1 MKSIIV
7 GYDRRRAIGAGGDL
21 PWGRN
26 IPSDLKHVKSLT
38 LGKTIIMGRKT
49 FESIGRALPGR
60 ENIVVSHH
68 PVLAEGVIDA
78 ESLDEAYALATH
90 EIFVFGGASIYEQ
103 SLPDVDKIYATE
115 VDEEFSGT
123 TVFFPLIGSDWR
135 ETSREH
141 HKANE
146 YDAYDFDF
154 VTYER
159 D

>member
-1 MKSIIV
+1 MKNIVV
-7 GYDRRRAIGAGGDL
+7 GYDRQRAIGLGGDL
-21 PWGRN
+21 PWGRS
-26 IPSDLKHVKSLT
+26 ISSDLKHVKSLT

-68 PVLAEGVIDA
+68 PVSAEGVTNA
-78 ESLDEAYALATH
+78 ESLKQAYALATH

-103 SLPDVDKIYATE
+103 SLADVDKIYATE
-115 VDEEFSGT
+115 VDEEFPGT
-123 TVFFPLIGSDWR
+123 TVFFPAIGSDWH

-159 D
+159 N